1 MRIHLLGTS
10 AGTPDPHRAPT
21 AILVEGEGPA
31 LLIDAGDGVARA
43 LARPEFADIM
53 IRSIILTHNHADH
66 VSGLPFLFQGW
77 KGSGGRRE
85 PVEIIAP
92 GNLGSAFERW
102 LSALRMAPER
112 LPFTLEFRSLD
123 AGAVVTASNHRM
135 EAWTTDHFNGDGTG
149 DRCFGLTLKLPDG
162 DWVFSSDLGSLD
174 PLRRHLHGVAGLI
187 VEATHVDPVQAVRI
201 AKECAVQRII
211 LTHVPPESDVHPIE
225 GAVWAEDGMILETGN
240 SGEAQDD

>member
-21 AILVEGEGPA
+21 SILVEGEGPA

-43 LARPEFADIM
+43 LARPEYTGVV

-77 KGSGGRRE
+77 KGDGDRRE

-92 GNLGSAFERW
+92 GNLGAEMEHW

-112 LPFTLEFRSLD
+112 LPFAIEMRSLE
-123 AGAVVTASNHRM
+123 AGAVVTASNHRL
-135 EAWTTDHFNGDGTG
+135 EAWETDHFTGDGTG
-149 DRCFGLTLKLPDG
+149 DRCFGLTLKLPG
-162 DWVFSSDLGSLD
+162 GNWVFSSDLGSLD
-174 PLRRHLHGVAGLI
+174 PLRCHLQGAAGLI
-187 VEATHVDPVQAVRI
+187 VETAHIDPVQAVQV
-201 AKECAVQRII
+201 AKEDAVQRVI
-211 LTHVPPESDVHPIE
+211 LTHVPLETDVLPIE

-240 SGEAQDD
+240 SGEVGG